1 MKIGDVSSSE
11 GFWASGKQ
19 FFRRNPGG
27 FQGKIAPSRGQKTRR
42 LGMLTFFKQAL
53 KGILKGQALGAMPGA
68 LLCPLSQNFLSHI
81 RLEGVAGQKVHFD
94 FKSRRLTVLYWG
106 DHSFAHLWEKPHS
119 VNSVKSSS
127 SGGSSEK
134 RTDLTSDFSPLQAIP
149 QSSPG
154 CGGKDLPLSPHWWS
168 EKRRY
173 PSP

>member
-1 MKIGDVSSSE
+1 M
-11 GFWASGKQ
+11 
-19 FFRRNPGG
+19 
-27 FQGKIAPSRGQKTRR
+27 
-42 LGMLTFFKQAL
+42 
-53 KGILKGQALGAMPGA
+53 KGQALGAMPGA

-173 PSP
+173 PSPSSPLFKKPFARSPRASAWTCISVLRPLGSRTSTLS